1 MTTLLIAGKIY
12 LENGDIQ
19 PALWEIEGEIR
30 ICDQNGHP
38 VVVLQEKDI
47 RAVLTAYC
55 ESTPK
60 TNDKK
65 TQ

>member
-1 MTTLLIAGKIY
+1 MIAAGKIH
-12 LENGDIQ
+12 LENGK
-19 PALWEIEGEIR
+19 IETAVWTFEDYITVTDQSGMPIVVISDNDMRR
-30 ICDQNGHP
+30 I
-38 VVVLQEKDI
+38 
-47 RAVLTAYC
+47 LTAYC